1 MGLQIFPVPVDPQ
14 NVWKVAGED
23 VCGNP
28 WGKFEGVEEFEKF
41 ERFEV

>member
-23 VCGNP
+23 VCGSP
-28 WGKFEGVEEFEKF
+28 
-41 ERFEV
+41 